1 MNFYK
6 KFGTIIT
13 VVIDME
19 CIKDFPK
26 EMIFDKKLNYEEL
39 ELIKS
44 EYRKIVSIN
53 KTSLD
58 NNSYQLYLDK
68 NNNVYFPK
76 GTLLYGCEANL
87 NLIKFI
93 STNGILSSEFRGINC
108 DNGLYYSKLFYKT
121 NRDILLTDYIKN
133 INNSDLPFNNFN
145 DRIAFIINPTSK
157 IGGLLY
163 YDLLDSKFNNNPI
176 VKNII
181 DNNIK
186 EEYSN
191 KEYSLILVGIP
202 SNAISGVVLGDKLLL
217 DKDVVDRIK
226 ILFPNS
232 YIINKDGIII
242 RDRSNIIK
250 IDDFDNIAYN
260 YTKTIVDNEVL
271 SIENDKLKK
280 EIKKIIST
288 LKTNTS
294 YFQQAKIYKSL
305 GYKLPKG
312 LSDKLTKEELL
323 ELKNTKN

>member
-1 MNFYK
+1 
-6 KFGTIIT
+6 
-13 VVIDME
+13 ME

-39 ELIKS
+39 ELIRS
-44 EYRKIVSIN
+44 EYKKIVSIN

-145 DRIAFIINPTSK
+145 DRRAFIINPTSK

-176 VKNII
+176 VRNII

-280 EIKKIIST
+280 EIKKVIST
-288 LKTNTS
+288 LKINTT